1 MSKGKRKTWGI
12 RKFFKGKS
20 GKKFLVFL
28 EVLLAVAFL
37 LQPHLYYDGT
47 ASSFFKRFYADS
59 ITICG
64 GLWIILVFLTVKN
77 FHVSDKLNKRIS
89 WAVAALTP
97 LAAFLWL
104 EYYNHMQFWGPL
116 SQIPFLYLFLDLMI
130 YYVIYLFLLLIFNSI
145 RGASIAMVIV
155 TAFFGIMNYE
165 LTVFR
170 SMSFIASDIYSFL
183 TAVSVANTYR
193 IEIDVDTAEF
203 FMLALVLIALLFKL
217 KKFKLFRWK
226 ARTAFAAAY
235 VAIFMCFCQVYVFSD
250 YLENIG
256 VDFRV
261 YRPQYK
267 YRYYGTLLTT
277 IRTFGYL
284 HVTEPEG
291 YSVDAV
297 QEITDDYV
305 TEEQSVTGTAAA
317 SGEDETAGYV
327 DSLNPLDSAQVNA
340 AEIKKGDSASGG
352 ETDNSAENDA
362 SARENDVSATQNDSS
377 AGENDVSATQNDA
390 SVEDTSGADDDDAKD
405 DAGDDK
411 KNTPSQKPNIIAIM
425 NESFS
430 DLMAVGD
437 MEVTKDYMPFFRKLK
452 ENTIKGYTYSSVFG
466 GNTANSEFEF
476 LTGNT
481 MAFLPDNSVPYQLF
495 LRNKTAGLTYT
506 LADQGY
512 GPLYALHPYYQTGYS
527 RYKIYPLMGFDRFYT
542 SDDFSVFTDTVNYH
556 ITDQEDYDKII
567 ELYEESQDDDS
578 PFYLFNVTMQNH
590 GSYDGSLL
598 ETGDSVRLKGNLEG
612 FSKAEQYLNMVKM
625 SDKALKQ
632 LIHYFE
638 KVDEPTVIL
647 FFGDHQPDLEDSFYD
662 TLLGEKVENLEGED
676 LEQLYKVP
684 FLIWA
689 NYDIEEQTIERT
701 SNNYLS
707 TYLADVAGIEKTGYL
722 EYLTDLREQIPC
734 INAIGYWGSDGNFYD
749 LEDESSPYYDLI
761 HQYNLLEYNNL
772 FGKDEQQTSFFYLQ
786 NDGNT
791 E

>member
-28 EVLLAVAFL
+28 EVLLAAAFL

-47 ASSFFKRFYADS
+47 ASNFFKRFYADS

-64 GLWIILVFLTVKN
+64 GLWIILVFLTVRD
-77 FHVSDKLNKRIS
+77 FHLSDKLNKRIS

-104 EYYNHMQFWGPL
+104 EYYNDMQFWGPL
-116 SQIPFLYLFLDLMI
+116 NQIPILYLFLDLMI
-130 YYVIYLFLLLIFNSI
+130 YYVIYLFLLLICNSI
-145 RGASIAMVIV
+145 RGASIAMILV

-203 FMLALVLIALLFKL
+203 FMLALVIIALLFKL
-217 KKFKLFRWK
+217 KRFKLFRWK

-235 VAIFMCFCQVYVFSD
+235 VAVFMCFCQVYVFSD

-297 QEITDDYV
+297 QEITDNYV
-305 TEEQSVTGTAAA
+305 TDEQSSTDSAGVTDKDKVVGQ
-317 SGEDETAGYV
+317 V
-327 DSLNPLDSAQVNA
+327 DSLNPLDSAKVNA
-340 AEIKKGDSASGG
+340 AEIKKQDSTSADQTSSTGA
-352 ETDNSAENDA
+352 ET
-362 SARENDVSATQNDSS
+362 
-377 AGENDVSATQNDA
+377 
-390 SVEDTSGADDDDAKD
+390 DTSGTDTET
-405 DAGDDK
+405 AGGDK
-411 KNTPSQKPNIIAIM
+411 ENNTPSEKPNIIAIM

-437 MEVTKDYMPFFRKLK
+437 MEVSKDYMPFIRKLK

-495 LRNKTAGLTYT
+495 LRSKTAGLTYT
-506 LADQGY
+506 LGAQGY
-512 GPLYALHPYYQTGYS
+512 GPLYALHPYYKTGYS
-527 RYKIYPLMGFDRFYT
+527 RYKVYPLMGFDRFYT

-556 ITDQEDYDKII
+556 ITDHEDYDKII

-612 FSKAEQYLNMVKM
+612 FSKAEQYLNMIKM

-638 KVDEPTVIL
+638 KVDEPTVIV

-662 TLLGEKVENLEGED
+662 TLLGEKVEDLQGED

-707 TYLADVAGIEKTGYL
+707 TYLADVAGLEKTGYQ
-722 EYLTDLREQIPC
+722 EFLTDLREEVPC
-734 INAIGYWGSDGNFYD
+734 INAIGYWGSDGNFYE
-749 LEDESSPYYDLI
+749 LEDESSPYYDLV

-772 FGKDEQQTSFFYLQ
+772 FGKEDQQTSFFYLQ
-786 NDGNT
+786 NEDT

>member
-28 EVLLAVAFL
+28 EVLLAAAFL

-47 ASSFFKRFYADS
+47 ASNFFKRFYADS

-64 GLWIILVFLTVKN
+64 GLWIILVFLTVRD
-77 FHVSDKLNKRIS
+77 FHLSDKLNKRIS

-104 EYYNHMQFWGPL
+104 EYYNDMQFWGPL
-116 SQIPFLYLFLDLMI
+116 NQIPILYLFLDLMI
-130 YYVIYLFLLLIFNSI
+130 YYVIYLFLLLICNSI
-145 RGASIAMVIV
+145 RGASIAMIFV

-203 FMLALVLIALLFKL
+203 FMLALVIIALLFKL
-217 KKFKLFRWK
+217 KRFKLFRWK

-235 VAIFMCFCQVYVFSD
+235 VAVFMCFCQVYVFSD

-297 QEITDDYV
+297 QEITDNYV
-305 TEEQSVTGTAAA
+305 TDEQSSTDSAGVTDKDKVVGQ
-317 SGEDETAGYV
+317 V
-327 DSLNPLDSAQVNA
+327 DSLNPLDSAKVNA
-340 AEIKKGDSASGG
+340 AEIKKQDSTSADQTSSTGA
-352 ETDNSAENDA
+352 ET
-362 SARENDVSATQNDSS
+362 
-377 AGENDVSATQNDA
+377 
-390 SVEDTSGADDDDAKD
+390 DTSGTDTET
-405 DAGDDK
+405 AGSDK
-411 KNTPSQKPNIIAIM
+411 EKNTPSEKPNIIAIM

-437 MEVTKDYMPFFRKLK
+437 MEVSKDYMPFIRKLK

-495 LRNKTAGLTYT
+495 LRSKTAGLTYT
-506 LADQGY
+506 LGAQGY
-512 GPLYALHPYYQTGYS
+512 GPLYALHPYYKTGYS
-527 RYKIYPLMGFDRFYT
+527 RYKVYPLMGFDRFYT

-556 ITDQEDYDKII
+556 ITDHEDYDKII

-612 FSKAEQYLNMVKM
+612 FSKAEQYLNMIKM

-638 KVDEPTVIL
+638 KVDEPTVIV

-662 TLLGEKVENLEGED
+662 TLLGEKVEDLQGED

-707 TYLADVAGIEKTGYL
+707 TYLADVAGLEKTGYQ
-722 EYLTDLREQIPC
+722 EFLTDLREEVPC
-734 INAIGYWGSDGNFYD
+734 INAIGYWGSDGNFYE
-749 LEDESSPYYDLI
+749 LEDESSPYYDLV

-772 FGKDEQQTSFFYLQ
+772 FGKEDQQTSFFYLQ
-786 NDGNT
+786 NEDT

>member
-1 MSKGKRKTWGI
+1 MSKGKRKTLGI

-20 GKKFLVFL
+20 GKKFLIFL
-28 EVLLAVAFL
+28 EVLLVAAFL
-37 LQPHLYYDGT
+37 TQPHLYYDGT
-47 ASSFFKRFYADS
+47 ASNFFKRFYADS

-64 GLWIILVFLTVKN
+64 GLWIILVFLTVKE
-77 FHVSDKLNKRIS
+77 FHFSDKLNKRLS

-116 SQIPFLYLFLDLMI
+116 SQIPILYLFLDLMI
-130 YYVIYLFLLLIFNSI
+130 YYVIYLFLLLLFNSI
-145 RGASIAMVIV
+145 RGASIAMIIV
-155 TAFFGIMNYE
+155 TAFFGILNYE

-183 TAVSVANTYR
+183 TAVSVANTYQ
-193 IEIDVDTAEF
+193 IEVDVDTAEF
-203 FMLALVLIALLFKL
+203 FMLALVLIALLLKL
-217 KKFKLFRWK
+217 KKQKLFRWK
-226 ARTAFAAAY
+226 ARTAFAAAF
-235 VAIFMCFCQVYVFSD
+235 VAVFMGFCQVYVFSD

-277 IRTFGYL
+277 VRTFGYL

-297 QEITDDYV
+297 QQITDDYV
-305 TEEQSVTGTAAA
+305 AEEQSVKDTA
-317 SGEDETAGYV
+317 SV
-327 DSLNPLDSAQVNA
+327 SSDSAAEETGNLFDRLDKLTHSEVQA
-340 AEIKKGDSASGG
+340 AEKEEKDKATGDADTSSANKDGEE
-352 ETDNSAENDA
+352 ETDSE
-362 SARENDVSATQNDSS
+362 
-377 AGENDVSATQNDA
+377 
-390 SVEDTSGADDDDAKD
+390 
-405 DAGDDK
+405 
-411 KNTPSQKPNIIAIM
+411 KPNIIAIM

-437 MEVTKDYMPFFRKLK
+437 MEVSRDYMPFFRKLK

-495 LRNKTAGLTYT
+495 LRTKTAGLTFN
-506 LADQGY
+506 LKAQGY
-512 GPLYALHPYYQTGYS
+512 GPLYALHPYYKTGYS
-527 RYKIYPLMGFDRFYT
+527 RYKIYPLMGFDHFYT

-567 ELYEESQDDDS
+567 ELYEDSQEEDS

-590 GSYDGSLL
+590 GSYDGSTV
-598 ETGDSVRLKGNLEG
+598 ETGDSVKLKGNLEG
-612 FSKAEQYLNMVKM
+612 YSKAEQYLNMVKM
-625 SDKALKQ
+625 SDKALKR
-632 LIHYFE
+632 LIRYFE
-638 KVDEPTVIL
+638 DVDEPTVIV

-662 TLLGEKVENLEGED
+662 TLLGEKIENLEGEE
-676 LEQLYKVP
+676 LQQLYKVP

-701 SNNYLS
+701 SNNYLG
-707 TYLADVAGIEKTGYL
+707 TYLADVAGLEKTGYQ
-722 EYLTDLREQIPC
+722 EFLTDLREEVPC
-734 INAIGYWGSDGNFYD
+734 INAIGYWGKDGNFYEID
-749 LEDESSPYYDLI
+749 DESSPYYDLI

-772 FGKDEQQTSFFYLQ
+772 FGKEDQQTSFFFL
-786 NDGNT
+786 D
-791 E
+791 EEEAE